1 MEEHIPI
8 AAIGEENTIILF
20 NAIGIKTYLLT
31 NPTEVAKTILT
42 LEMQQCKIIYLS
54 EDLYLSL
61 PEIIEKYQ
69 SIAFPIII
77 PIPIKKTSMEIG
89 KKKIRANVEKAI
101 GIDIL

>member
-1 MEEHIPI
+1 MEEKIPI
-8 AAIGEENTIILF
+8 VAIGEENTITLF
-20 NAIGIKTYLLT
+20 SAIGIKTYLLT

-42 LEMQQCKIIYLS
+42 LEQQCKIIYLS
-54 EDLYLSL
+54 EDLYLAL

-69 SIAFPIII
+69 SMAFPIII
-77 PIPIKKTSMEIG
+77 PIPIKKTSKEIG